1 MQTLSQNNF
10 PSYFSLKYGVDS
22 RGGGKSHMFKSQAS
36 LKSQYKQIKQVKSA
50 AHLKQVKSSPDIR
63 VKSSH
68 SIKQEQ
74 IYFCHTTLLIFPQ
87 KLTFLIIHF
96 K

>member
-1 MQTLSQNNF
+1 
-10 PSYFSLKYGVDS
+10 
-22 RGGGKSHMFKSQAS
+22 MFKSQAS
-36 LKSQYKQIKQVKSA
+36 LKSQYKQIKQVKSSQVKSA

-74 IYFCHTTLLIFPQ
+74 IYFFHTTLLIFPQ
-87 KLTFLIIHF
+87 K
-96 K
+96 

>member
-1 MQTLSQNNF
+1 MKIAEVGA
-10 PSYFSLKYGVDS
+10 SYTFSSLKQVS
-22 RGGGKSHMFKSQAS
+22 SHSTNKSSKSS
-36 LKSQYKQIKQVKSA
+36 QVKSA
-50 AHLKQVKSSPDIR
+50 AHLKQVKSSPDKGQ